1 MMAYN
6 VYLNT
11 KKFVLNPVKK
21 VDSSVDKPIG
31 LQSPGKTRYV
41 LRGGMIQVYKT
52 DKNGQEKCV
61 GSIPLRAASMQILNQ
76 VEVTDLSDALLLL
89 EVKREKMGK
98 PDNSGTYN
106 KKGQTETEET
116 SGDTSTEGTSATV
129 SIE

>member
-1 MMAYN
+1 MTHRIQ
-6 VYLNT
+6 LNA
-11 KKFVLNPVKK
+11 KKTMLNPVKK
-21 VDSSVDKPIG
+21 VASAIEKPIG

-106 KKGQTETEET
+106 KKGLTENEET